1 MDGCSSVTLLV
12 WAHVPDQ
19 LLKICVHNAAF
30 EECNLLHRTRYYHDV
45 QLLQN
50 AFDLLGNLNVLDL
63 FLMMDDW
70 VVITCK
76 NDHHHELCL
85 SHHYTYPLTRSSFCI
100 SSTNSYSCEPFLF
113 LLLICRTVFLAS
125 FKINSHLHVGAVL
138 VQTRLLWFVLNV
150 IISQYRTSMLLVVVS
165 FQGFFRA
172 RLILTC
178 CIEVFR

>member
-1 MDGCSSVTLLV
+1 M
-12 WAHVPDQ
+12 
-19 LLKICVHNAAF
+19 
-30 EECNLLHRTRYYHDV
+30 LHRTRCYYDV
-45 QLLQN
+45 QFFQN
-50 AFDLLGNLNVLDL
+50 ASDLLGNLNVLDL
-63 FLMMDDW
+63 FLMMDDC
-70 VVITCK
+70 VVITWI
-76 NDHHHELCL
+76 NDHHHQELCL

-100 SSTNSYSCEPFLF
+100 SSTNSYSSEPFLF
-113 LLLICRTVFLAS
+113 LLLNCRTVFLAS